1 MTSFSNYRMERRPR
15 SELTTGLVLYGEN
28 EPAEEQIDKLWKIVD
43 RRTGEELTEPKG
55 DFSEFS
61 MGDKLYPA
69 MMEPA
74 VKRKWDIKQTELKQL
89 KSDFKHLK
97 RKIHAEFMQKN
108 PDLPVVRK
116 LKNTTYGRELETEFG
131 SKKRRVSKQNFNANT
146 TNDNDLSATDTS
158 LRSQTIQLNSKGL
171 IDNLEGAQFYW
182 TVHPNPGACDKC
194 QDMAD
199 EVFRQEPERPH
210 PNCKCQIQRHAI
222 VPKNKDLKEED
233 KRDPEPIHPPQS
245 DKEGVS
251 KLPPIDEIRIN
262 NNNHTFDIY
271 SKGKLIKRK
280 RVTSGRPGVT
290 DPSIRD
296 KGPTPPGK
304 YYVDP
309 KEISIPSTA
318 RFIGRWLRYGA
329 DWGWGRVPMHPAEET
344 DTKGRDGFFIHGGYF
359 DGSAGCQD
367 IGSYDDE
374 FFEHLQQS
382 EGLIPVWIE

>member
-15 SELTTGLVLYGEN
+15 SELTTGLVLYGKN

-43 RRTGEELTEPKG
+43 RRTGEELAEPKV

-97 RKIHAEFMQKN
+97 WKIHAEFMQKN
-108 PDLPVVRK
+108 PDLPVVIK

-146 TNDNDLSATDTS
+146 TKDSNLSATDTS
-158 LRSQTIQLNSKGL
+158 LRSQIILLNSKGL

-199 EVFRQEPERPH
+199 EIYRQEPERPH
-210 PNCKCQIQRHAI
+210 PNCKCQIKRHAI
-222 VPKNKDLKEED
+222 VPKNKT
-233 KRDPEPIHPPQS
+233 S
-245 DKEGVS
+245 
-251 KLPPIDEIRIN
+251 
-262 NNNHTFDIY
+262 
-271 SKGKLIKRK
+271 KRK
-280 RVTSGRPGVT
+280 INEIQNQYIHLNRKKKRSVSYRLLTKLELT
-290 DPSIRD
+290 ITIIHSIF
-296 KGPTPPGK
+296 
-304 YYVDP
+304 
-309 KEISIPSTA
+309 TA
-318 RFIGRWLRYGA
+318 K
-329 DWGWGRVPMHPAEET
+329 V
-344 DTKGRDGFFIHGGYF
+344 
-359 DGSAGCQD
+359 S
-367 IGSYDDE
+367 
-374 FFEHLQQS
+374 
-382 EGLIPVWIE
+382 